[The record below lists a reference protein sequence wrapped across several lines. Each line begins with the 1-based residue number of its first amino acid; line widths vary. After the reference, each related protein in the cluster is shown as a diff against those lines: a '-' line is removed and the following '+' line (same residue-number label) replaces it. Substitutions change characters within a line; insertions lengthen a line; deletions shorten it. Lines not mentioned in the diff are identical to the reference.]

1 MRNSYSKEELIILL
15 DLYEKKYIEI
25 QKDMY
30 DKEIFELD
38 LKKDALD
45 IINEVTYCSTNEKYS
60 VSQLINVIEELA
72 YKVED
77 LKQDVERLKGKRE
90 EDVKYASNYCEIYEI

>member
-1 MRNSYSKEELIILL
+1 MRNSYTKEELMILL
-15 DLYEKKYIEI
+15 DLYENKYIEI

-30 DKEIFELD
+30 DKELFELD

-60 VSQLINVIEELA
+60 VGQLINIIEELA

-77 LKQDVERLKGKRE
+77 LKQDVENLKGKQE
-90 EDVKYASNYCEIYEI
+90 NDFEFASNYFEVYEI

>member
-1 MRNSYSKEELIILL
+1 MRNSYTKEELIILL
-15 DLYEKKYIEI
+15 DLYENKYIEI

-30 DKEIFELD
+30 DKELFELD

-60 VSQLINVIEELA
+60 VGQLINIIEELA

-77 LKQDVERLKGKRE
+77 LKQDVENLKGKQE
-90 EDVKYASNYCEIYEI
+90 NDFEFASNYFEVYEI

>member
-1 MRNSYSKEELIILL
+1 MRSSYTKEELMILL
-15 DLYEKKYIEI
+15 DMYENNYIEI
-25 QKDMY
+25 QKNMY
-30 DKEIFELD
+30 DKELFELD

-60 VSQLINVIEELA
+60 VGQLIDIIEELA

-77 LKQDVERLKGKRE
+77 LKQDVENLKGKQE
-90 EDVKYASNYCEIYEI
+90 NDVKFASNYCEIYEI

>member
-38 LKKDALD
+38 LKKEALD

-77 LKQDVERLKGKRE
+77 LKQDIETLKGKQE
-90 EDVKYASNYCEIYEI
+90 EDIKFASNYCEIYEI